1 MVLLAGLPSPW
12 HGTPFSPYINGKSR
26 RQKRGDG
33 DRRHSTKRKKS
44 KGRHQSQIKT
54 SKKERHLNSGT
65 RMCVKENVGEEGV
78 TKEDG
83 LMTVKERAW
92 TLCEKSRVQLYEVK
106 GHCSTS

>member
-1 MVLLAGLPSPW
+1 
-12 HGTPFSPYINGKSR
+12 
-26 RQKRGDG
+26 
-33 DRRHSTKRKKS
+33 
-44 KGRHQSQIKT
+44 
-54 SKKERHLNSGT
+54 
-65 RMCVKENVGEEGV
+65 MCVKENVGEEGM